1 MVSIISCTIR
11 DHCID
16 NIFENYH
23 KQTFEPK
30 ELIIVLN
37 HDGMDIKKWREKASV
52 YKNVSVYQ
60 LPQDIS
66 LGSCINFAVEKTRF
80 DIIANFEDDDYYS
93 STYLQKSVENLRKL
107 KVDVIGKTSVYI
119 YLKNRQIL
127 AVFNPNNENQFVHVQ
142 RSFGKQYLQ
151 GGTLVFKKKVHE
163 KVKFA
168 DQIKELDRVFS
179 MDCVR
184 NGFKVY
190 SSTKDDF
197 VYIRS
202 DDEGQHTWKVPV
214 EIIINVSQVIA
225 KTSNFKDYL

>member
-1 MVSIISCTIR
+1 MVSVISCTIR
-11 DHCID
+11 DHCME
-16 NIFENYH
+16 NIFDNYN
-23 KQTFEPK
+23 KQTYEHK

-37 HDGMDIKKWREKASV
+37 HDGMDIKKWKEKALE
-52 YKNVSVYQ
+52 YENVSVYQ
-60 LPQDIS
+60 LPQETS
-66 LGSCINFAVEKTRF
+66 LGSCINFAVERARF
-80 DIIANFEDDDYYS
+80 DLVANFEDDDYYS
-93 STYLQKSVENLRKL
+93 SSYLEKSIKNLSTL
-107 KVDVIGKTSVYI
+107 NVDVIGKTSVYI

-127 AVFNPNNENQFVHVQ
+127 AVFNPNNENQFVNDQ
-142 RSFGKQYLQ
+142 KSFGKQYLQ
-151 GGTLVFKKKVHE
+151 GGTLIFKKKVHE

-168 DQIKELDRVFS
+168 DQIKELDRYFS
-179 MDCVR
+179 IDCVK

>member
-1 MVSIISCTIR
+1 MVSVISCTMR
-11 DHCID
+11 NHCMD
-16 NIFENYH
+16 NIFQNYL
-23 KQTFEPK
+23 KQTYETK
-30 ELIIVLN
+30 ELIIILN
-37 HDGMDIKKWREKASV
+37 HDEMDINKWKEKASQ

-60 LPQDIS
+60 LPQNTS
-66 LGSCINFAVEKTRF
+66 LGACINFAVERARF
-80 DIIANFEDDDYYS
+80 DLVANFEDDDYYCKF
-93 STYLQKSVENLRKL
+93 YLEKSVNNLRKL
-107 KVDVIGKTSVYI
+107 NVDVIGKTSVYI

-127 AVFNPNNENQFVHVQ
+127 AVFNPNNENQFVNDQ
-142 RSFGKQYLQ
+142 KSFGKQYLQ

-168 DQIKELDRVFS
+168 DQIRELDRVFS
-179 MDCVR
+179 MDCVK

-214 EIIINVSQVIA
+214 DIIINVSQVIA
-225 KTSNFKDYL
+225 KTSNFKDYI